1 MTTQSQNHGFKYE
14 NEIREKV
21 FDLPKQINDRNI
33 HDIPKETNKYNNNE
47 NVSIKTTCSWTIC
60 CGDILRFFSYDFT
73 HKNTLIV
80 IKYEQTDTHKT
91 ISHIYEINYN
101 KKCHELLFGNLSKE
115 EIEKYVKGVKSIPTN
130 IKGKEAKKIY
140 NYLVEK
146 KKLKK
151 KYNNIIQINPKV
163 DSKQSRVQCSIPK
176 FEKNL
181 KEFIYEP
188 ECSTPNIIRGKEIL
202 LSIESSRR
210 KRHTKSK

>member
-33 HDIPKETNKYNNNE
+33 HDIPKEKNKYNNNE
-47 NVSIKTTCSWTIC
+47 NVSIKTTGSWTIC
-60 CGDILRFFSYDFT
+60 CGDILRFFDYNFT
-73 HKNTLIV
+73 HENTLIV

-101 KKCHELLFGNLSKE
+101 KKCHKLLFDNLSKE

-163 DSKQSRVQCSIPK
+163 DSKQSRVQCSIPN

-188 ECSTPNIIRGKEIL
+188 ECNTPNIIRGKEIL
-202 LSIESSRR
+202 LSIESGRR